1 MRSKLSALK
10 RSRDSFCDGTFR
22 FLSSRRLIAGI
33 ALALAVVAVPSRS
46 SAQISLGTGQY
57 GVFEE
62 SGGTFALSG
71 ASAITGNVELG
82 LNAKL
87 NKDQSSSIS
96 GSTTPNVS
104 AVSTTLPG
112 PNSVTPYANGFSVT
126 SANTVT
132 LTGSAGVNVYNIMGS
147 MSLSGGGTLKIIGA
161 ANETFVFNVSNGVS
175 FTGASK
181 MVLSGVDANQIIF
194 NVTGNTSIDGA
205 SKALGTFVDQNGT
218 ITVNGAST
226 VTGALVSSG
235 TITVEGAS
243 RVTADAFV
251 APVSVQA
258 PETPPISA
266 AGIACILTLG
276 CAGIRRIRR

>member
-1 MRSKLSALK
+1 MQFRVATDIIRVCGESCRDRQARFIFPDQGFSRLGALAPCDPNYLLSNDH
-10 RSRDSFCDGTFR
+10 SVSFCDGTFR
-22 FLSSRRLIAGI
+22 FLSTRRLIAGI

-62 SGGTFALSG
+62 SGGTFVLSG

-132 LTGSAGVNVYNIMGS
+132 LNGSAGVNVYNITGS

-181 MVLSGVDANQIIF
+181 MVLSGVDASQIIF

-226 VTGALVSSG
+226 VTVH
-235 TITVEGAS
+235 
-243 RVTADAFV
+243 
-251 APVSVQA
+251 P
-258 PETPPISA
+258 
-266 AGIACILTLG
+266 CIERHHYG
-276 CAGIRRIRR
+276 